1 MNLANPFQTIRHED
15 RRDVQL
21 TLVPKKEEERHADK
35 IELAAMEIVACEGL
49 GRRINQF
56 ERKDNPSFEEL
67 AEHHRSKAIRALC
80 DLVCLI
86 IGNGGRRLINISDDE
101 MRAIVPALRATEQAA
116 LTSLQLKQVRGPA
129 I

>member
-1 MNLANPFQTIRHED
+1 MNLANPFQTIRQED

-21 TLVPKKEEERHADK
+21 TLVSKKEEGRHIDK
-35 IELAAMEIVACEGL
+35 IELAAMEIVACKDL
-49 GRRINQF
+49 GEVIEEF
-56 ERKDNPSFEEL
+56 ERKENPSLEEL
-67 AEHHRSKAIRALC
+67 ADHHRSKAIRALC

-101 MRAIVPALRATEQAA
+101 LQAIVPALRATEQAA